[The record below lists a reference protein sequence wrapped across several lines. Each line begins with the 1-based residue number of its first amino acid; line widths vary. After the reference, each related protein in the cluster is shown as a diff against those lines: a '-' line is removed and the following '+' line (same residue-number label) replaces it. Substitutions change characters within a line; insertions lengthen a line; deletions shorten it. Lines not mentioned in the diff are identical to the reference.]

1 MAGNWRSPAFLLK
14 NLVFFPKAVWLADWV
29 LANGVTHVHGGWAT
43 YPASVAFAVSEIA
56 GVPFSFSGHAHDIYL
71 DATHLAEKVRRAAFV
86 TTCTEA
92 NKAYLRR
99 IAPGVPD
106 DRVAVVHHGIRLAAF
121 ASAPRPEKPL
131 HVLSVGTLQAHKGF
145 AYLVDALA
153 RLRDRGIDLRCTIV
167 GGGPLEAD
175 LRARA
180 ARSGLDGGLEMT
192 GALAQDEVLRRYASA
207 SVFVLMA
214 QPEWHWGIP
223 NVLIEALAAG
233 NAVVTT
239 RFGSVEELV
248 RDGETGILVPPKDP
262 EALAGALE
270 RLAADPALR
279 SRLAEAGRAIVVRE
293 FDLDRSADAYVRR
306 FQGAAP

>member
-1 MAGNWRSPAFLLK
+1 
-14 NLVFFPKAVWLADWV
+14 
-29 LANGVTHVHGGWAT
+29 
-43 YPASVAFAVSEIA
+43 
-56 GVPFSFSGHAHDIYL
+56 
-71 DATHLAEKVRRAAFV
+71 
-86 TTCTEA
+86 
-92 NKAYLRR
+92 
-99 IAPGVPD
+99 VPD

-121 ASAPRPEKPL
+121 ASGPRPEKPL

-145 AYLVDALA
+145 AYLDDALA

-293 FDLDRSADAYVRR
+293 FDLERSADAYVRR
-306 FQGAAP
+306 FQGAPP